1 MADQNMTI
9 APIMCNLSL
18 ADIIAQ
24 LHEKALEAAKAKYS
38 NFELVNSA
46 IEGKKGSYK
55 LVGAG
60 QHIITA
66 VVKEGTVTKAEAKP
80 ALQTYVSWFVGPD
93 VKSDLKDDS
102 IYELQTE
109 TPAAKPDEKADDK
122 KNENTS
128 QKKESISVIS
138 FSKYLNE
145 SSTLTLEDDED
156 NADDVADADDS
167 TDAEAS
173 ADDGS
178 QGDDNTEAKNRDDSK
193 EDSAEDNQ
201 SRDDLEPKSRG
212 WYIAYE
218 LDIEG
223 AKKRST
229 FADSIKFMAHGAMNM
244 LKNLVAPI
252 SITFGSFSGTRTT
265 KTLGDLAKG
274 LGDLKDGFAAIFGKI
289 DSAKLKAEFDKKLK
303 QKLPKTNTTTEYFD
317 KATIG
322 KHLNKALTS
331 ADKAKVNTAKYSL
344 CVKVPH
350 NDPSQSVVKK
360 ADIADLVTSSIQ
372 GMFKKFK
379 NKVNPDDII
388 LVNNVND
395 NGTTSNKVS
404 IKKES
409 SNVCS
414 QNQTLLTEDSKNT
427 DDKVLQ
433 LLREKLKELAEAKLS
448 GSLQQTAIDTAQNI
462 MSILEKADI
471 KDDSLKSSLSEADYA
486 FLIETE
492 EDISE
497 NAQQNVNSSNSIHV
511 QPLQSLFE
519 TALFKTTHID
529 TVRSVFESLI
539 AEFGDS
545 LGKDVAIKKTALH
558 DLKAYVSEEAATKNE
573 HMSSSLQHA
582 MLMFEELFPEDD
594 VILEKSKNKKKKFY
608 KDQAKNQ
615 QKASSPTSDSA
626 DSADANNTTDNS
638 KQPKKQHV
646 FYAIPD
652 ENNLAF
658 MTASDK
664 KDKEGNSTSGKQT
677 FVFGYKDP
685 KDPKKFV
692 AVGKPS
698 TVDDVDDLSYRDLPV
713 VGKDKALKWDPS
725 EEELLSNPSKYI
737 GNPDYTRRDEKGNVQ
752 TKIIAVFGNVI
763 AQDNGTNDFYIIPMK
778 GLKMSGE

>member
-1 MADQNMTI
+1 M
-9 APIMCNLSL
+9 APIVCNLSL

-46 IEGKKGSYK
+46 IEGKKGSYM

-93 VKSDLKDDS
+93 LKGDLKDDS

-109 TPAAKPDEKADDK
+109 EPTAKPDEKASDK
-122 KNENTS
+122 KDENAS

-145 SSTLTLEDDED
+145 SSALTLEDNSD
-156 NADDVADADDS
+156 NVDDVADADGIAA
-167 TDAEAS
+167 DAEAN

-178 QGDDNTEAKNRDDSK
+178 QDDDSSEAKNGDDSK
-193 EDSAEDNQ
+193 EDASEDNQ
-201 SRDDLEPKSRG
+201 PKDDLDPKSRG

-223 AKKRST
+223 AKRRST
-229 FADSIKFMAHGAMNM
+229 FVDSIKFMAHGAKNL

-274 LGDLKDGFAAIFGKI
+274 LGDLKDGFAAVFGKI
-289 DSAKLKAEFDKKLK
+289 DSTKLKTEFDKKLK

-331 ADKAKVNTAKYSL
+331 ADKAKVNAAEYSL

-350 NDPSQSVVKK
+350 NDLSQKAIKK
-360 ADIADLVTSSIQ
+360 AEIADLVTSSIQ

-395 NGTTSNKVS
+395 NGTASDKVS
-404 IKKES
+404 VKKES
-409 SNVCS
+409 SHVS
-414 QNQTLLTEDSKNT
+414 AWSQTLLTEDSKKA
-427 DDKVLQ
+427 DDSTLQ
-433 LLREKLKELAEAKLS
+433 SLREKLKTLAESKLS
-448 GSLQQTAIDTAQNI
+448 GSLQQTAVDTAQNI
-462 MSILEKADI
+462 MSMLEKADI

-497 NAQQNVNSSNSIHV
+497 NAQQNVNSSNRTHV

-519 TALFKTTHID
+519 TALFKTTNID
-529 TVRSVFESLI
+529 AIRSVFESLI

-558 DLKAYVSEEAATKNE
+558 DLKAYVSEEAAAKNE
-573 HMSSSLQHA
+573 SMLQSLQHA
-582 MLMFEELFPEDD
+582 MLMFEALFPEDD

-608 KDQAKNQ
+608 KDQAKSQ
-615 QKASSPTSDSA
+615 QKASSQTTDSA
-626 DSADANNTTDNS
+626 DNADDNDTQDNS

-658 MTASDK
+658 MAASDD
-664 KDKEGNSTSGKQT
+664 KDDKGGNSSSGKQT

-692 AVGKPS
+692 VVGKPS
-698 TVDDVDDLSYRDLPV
+698 IVDDVDELSYRDLPV
-713 VGKDKALKWDPS
+713 VDNDKALKWDPS

-737 GNPDYTRRDEKGNVQ
+737 GNPDYTRKDEKGNVQ
-752 TKIIAVFGNVI
+752 TKIIAVFGNVV

>member
-93 VKSDLKDDS
+93 LKSDLKDDS

-109 TPAAKPDEKADDK
+109 DPTAKPDEKADDK

-145 SSTLTLEDDED
+145 SSKLTLEDNED
-156 NADDVADADDS
+156 NAAADANANDN
-167 TDAEAS
+167 TADAEATTN
-173 ADDGS
+173 DGS
-178 QGDDNTEAKNRDDSK
+178 QGDDSSEAKNSDDSK
-193 EDSAEDNQ
+193 EDSTEDTQ
-201 SRDDLEPKSRG
+201 PKDDLEPKSRG
-212 WYIAYE
+212 WYIGYE

-244 LKNLVAPI
+244 LKSLVAPI
-252 SITFGSFSGTRTT
+252 NITFGSFSGTRTT
-265 KTLGDLAKG
+265 KTLGDLANG

-289 DSAKLKAEFDKKLK
+289 DSAKLKTEFDKKLK

-331 ADKAKVNTAKYSL
+331 ADKAKVNTAEYSL

-350 NDPSQSVVKK
+350 NDLSQSVVKK
-360 ADIADLVTSSIQ
+360 ADIADFVTSSIQ

-395 NGTTSNKVS
+395 NGTVSDKVS

-409 SNVCS
+409 SYIHG
-414 QNQTLLTEDSKNT
+414 QNQTVLTEDSKKA
-427 DDKVLQ
+427 DDTTLQ
-433 LLREKLKELAEAKLS
+433 SLREKLKELAEAKLS
-448 GSLQQTAIDTAQNI
+448 GSLQQTAVDTSQNI

-497 NAQQNVNSSNSIHV
+497 NAQQNVNSSNSNHV
-511 QPLQSLFE
+511 RPLQSLFE
-519 TALFKTTHID
+519 TALFKTTSID
-529 TVRSVFESLI
+529 IVRSVFESLI

-545 LGKDVAIKKTALH
+545 LGKDAAIKKTALH

-573 HMSSSLQHA
+573 SMTSSLQHA

-594 VILEKSKNKKKKFY
+594 IISEKSKNKKKKFY
-608 KDQAKNQ
+608 KDQAKSQ
-615 QKASSPTSDSA
+615 QKASSSTSDSA
-626 DSADANNTTDNS
+626 DNIDAADISDDS
-638 KQPKKQHV
+638 KQPKKQRV

-664 KDKEGNSTSGKQT
+664 KDNNNSMSGKQT

-692 AVGKPS
+692 VVGKPS
-698 TVDDVDDLSYRDLPV
+698 TVDDVDDLSYQDLPV

-725 EEELLSNPSKYI
+725 EEELLSNPSKYV